1 MSVRKCFAIAS
12 LVLITSV
19 AAPSKASADW
29 LLTPFVGWN
38 WGGTANL
45 LNQEDFDDEFE
56 QKAMFGASLGW
67 MGAGIVGFEVD
78 FGFSPNF
85 FENTSGSGDFE
96 FADSN
101 LTTVMGNLIIGV
113 PIGGQHGVGFR
124 PYAVG
129 GVGLVKSRL
138 GSSGDLFNVD
148 STDWGFNVGAG
159 AMFFFTDHVGL
170 RGDVRYFRSLEDVE
184 PLDDFNIGLA
194 NFHYW
199 RGTLGVTFRF

>member
-1 MSVRKCFAIAS
+1 
-12 LVLITSV
+12 LITSV

>member
-1 MSVRKCFAIAS
+1 MSVRKCFAIVS

-19 AAPSKASADW
+19 VAPSKASADW

>member
-12 LVLITSV
+12 LVLITTV

-45 LNQEDFDDEFE
+45 INGDFDDEFE

-67 MGAGIVGFEVD
+67 MGAGIIGFEVD
-78 FGFSPNF
+78 FGYSPNF
-85 FENTSGSGDFE
+85 FENTTGSGDFE
-96 FADSN
+96 FGDSN
-101 LTTVMGNLIIGV
+101 LTTLMGNLLIGV

-129 GVGLVKSRL
+129 GVGLVKSRI
-138 GSSGDLFNVD
+138 GSTGAFFNVD
-148 STDWGFNVGAG
+148 SSNWGFNVGAG
-159 AMFFFTDHVGL
+159 AMFFFTDKVGL
-170 RGDVRYFRSLEDVE
+170 RGDVRYFGSLEDVE
-184 PLDDFNIGLA
+184 PLDDLNIGLA
-194 NFHYW
+194 NFHFW
-199 RGTLGVTFRF
+199 RGTLGVTIRF